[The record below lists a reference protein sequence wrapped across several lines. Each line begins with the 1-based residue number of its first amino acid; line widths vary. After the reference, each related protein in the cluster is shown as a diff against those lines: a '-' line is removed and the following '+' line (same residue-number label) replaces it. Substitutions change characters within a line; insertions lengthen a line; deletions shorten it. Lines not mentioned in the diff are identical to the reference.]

1 MPSEVIVI
9 NQNFACT
16 LGLAAFVGVKGA
28 QGDHAHWTH
37 QIAIDMDGQS
47 IACFCEGE
55 WLRGQGVF
63 VPSGHVH
70 AVNPGRQVNL
80 FFDVGSTWIAEI
92 FGGSL
97 DTSCARVLDRD
108 TMLGIQSCFYEGC
121 DLAAGMAIFA
131 NAFELRTQTRLDPL
145 AFQEWKHVLDRVK
158 AIKASD
164 SVVDSDTYSKLG
176 ALFSL

>member
-1 MPSEVIVI
+1 
-9 NQNFACT
+9 
-16 LGLAAFVGVKGA
+16 
-28 QGDHAHWTH
+28 
-37 QIAIDMDGQS
+37 
-47 IACFCEGE
+47 
-55 WLRGQGVF
+55 
-63 VPSGHVH
+63 
-70 AVNPGRQVNL
+70 
-80 FFDVGSTWIAEI
+80 
-92 FGGSL
+92 
-97 DTSCARVLDRD
+97 
-108 TMLGIQSCFYEGC
+108 MLGIQSCFYEGC